1 MYIMFLLYLQPGF
14 YLNLTQ
20 ETLMDYLIK
29 AFHHS
34 LKDIGTIF
42 SVIVLPTFSSNF
54 L

>member
-1 MYIMFLLYLQPGF
+1 MYIIFLQFLQPGF
-14 YLNLTQ
+14 YLNLSQ
-20 ETLMDYLIK
+20 ETLMDYLTK

-42 SVIVLPTFSSNF
+42 SVIVLSTFSSTF